1 MLENIKLLSSCLEM
15 AERRDLKEGKG
26 HSQTSGAVLQ
36 ISVAGSDPEFSTCSQ
51 KGLSPWPTAG
61 SLWQVGVG
69 LQRLWWCRRG
79 VSARNQGEAALRIAG
94 PVHFLPYVRPLHS
107 SPTIFFHSYIL
118 NTSSRVKMP
127 QVEVNIGSKVKGNEL
142 NLYPR
147 KVKIS

>member
-1 MLENIKLLSSCLEM
+1 M

-36 ISVAGSDPEFSTCSQ
+36 MSVAGSDPEFSTCSQ

-69 LQRLWWCRRG
+69 LQRLWLCRRG
-79 VSARNQGEAALRIAG
+79 ISARNQGEAALRIAG

-107 SPTIFFHSYIL
+107 SPTIFFSFLHSKY
-118 NTSSRVKMP
+118 VF
-127 QVEVNIGSKVKGNEL
+127 QSKNAPGGGKHRIKSKG
-142 NLYPR
+142 
-147 KVKIS
+147 